1 MSGSNFN
8 ILVLL
13 VVLTLVTVMVTRFL
27 DAGAWGSILI
37 MGIALAKYLLVAF
50 YFMELRKA
58 HRLWKFVAVLIGFLV
73 TAVVALTV
81 AVG

>member
-13 VVLTLVTVMVTRFL
+13 VAFTLVTVMVTRFL

-73 TAVVALTV
+73 TAVVALTI
-81 AVG
+81 AAG

>member
-13 VVLTLVTVMVTRFL
+13 VALTLVTVMVTRFL

-73 TAVVALTV
+73 TAVVALTI
-81 AVG
+81 AAG